1 MLTSV
6 VTRCEVD
13 GGSLFPEIKWAK
25 VKRVENSK
33 DIFLL
38 IRYLLWIHRYI
49 YTIYIFL
56 HYQQHISPVQR
67 FREQELA
74 DNTERVEG

>member
-1 MLTSV
+1 M

-49 YTIYIFL
+49 YTI
-56 HYQQHISPVQR
+56 
-67 FREQELA
+67 
-74 DNTERVEG
+74 

>member
-1 MLTSV
+1 M
-6 VTRCEVD
+6 D

-38 IRYLLWIHRYI
+38 IRYTYI
-49 YTIYIFL
+49 VDTQIYL
-56 HYQQHISPVQR
+56 HYINY
-67 FREQELA
+67 
-74 DNTERVEG
+74 NTICSAVSRTRTP

>member
-1 MLTSV
+1 MLTMV
-6 VTRCEVD
+6 VARCEVD

-38 IRYLLWIHRYI
+38 IRYIVDI
-49 YTIYIFL
+49 YTIYTI
-56 HYQQHISPVQR
+56 
-67 FREQELA
+67 
-74 DNTERVEG
+74 

>member
-49 YTIYIFL
+49 YTI
-56 HYQQHISPVQR
+56 
-67 FREQELA
+67 
-74 DNTERVEG
+74 

>member
-1 MLTSV
+1 M
-6 VTRCEVD
+6 D

-49 YTIYIFL
+49 YTIY
-56 HYQQHISPVQR
+56 
-67 FREQELA
+67 
-74 DNTERVEG
+74 NTIYTIYNTICSAVSRTRTP

>member
-1 MLTSV
+1 MTSV

-49 YTIYIFL
+49 YTI
-56 HYQQHISPVQR
+56 
-67 FREQELA
+67 
-74 DNTERVEG
+74 

>member
-1 MLTSV
+1 M
-6 VTRCEVD
+6 D

-38 IRYLLWIHRYI
+38 IRYLQRIHRYI
-49 YTIYIFL
+49 YTIYTNYTIF
-56 HYQQHISPVQR
+56 
-67 FREQELA
+67 
-74 DNTERVEG
+74 NTFCSAVSRTRTP

>member
-49 YTIYIFL
+49 YTIYTIYL
-56 HYQQHISPVQR
+56 QHISPVQR

-74 DNTERVEG
+74 DNPERVEG